1 MSRAPSIASY
11 VIVIIT
17 ALRGS
22 MVDGRARSQVIA
34 TEELKPGK
42 FTLHQVE
49 VTFNFL
55 VAKVKLIF
63 GRGRIPKEIPP
74 QKQAQ
79 VSEVVHRE
87 LARYEAKIPATPPS
101 LPNILPVVPSIS
113 RPSKRR
119 TVSARKVQRARKPVS
134 AGRSKY
140 KAPEIIDFVPVA
152 RTNNGPAVLLP
163 TNVFADTVRQL
174 ASHHRQKAVK
184 RGDVVEALIAAYV
197 EQEATKAAYA
207 SPRDEE
213 RDWY

>member
-1 MSRAPSIASY
+1 MSGTPSIASY
-11 VIVIIT
+11 VIVIFT
-17 ALRGS
+17 TLRGS
-22 MVDGRARSQVIA
+22 MVDGRARSQVVP

-55 VAKVKLIF
+55 VARVKLIF
-63 GRGRIPKEIPP
+63 GRGRIPQEIVP

-87 LARYEAKIPATPPS
+87 LARYEAKIPTTPPS
-101 LPNILPVVPSIS
+101 LPNVLPVVALIP

-119 TVSARKVQRARKPVS
+119 TTSTRKVPRVRKSVS
-134 AGRSKY
+134 AGRSEY
-140 KAPEIIDFVPVA
+140 REPEIIDFVPVA

-174 ASHHRQKAVK
+174 ASYHRQKAVK
-184 RGDVVEALIAAYV
+184 RGDVAEALIAAYV
-197 EQEATKAAYA
+197 EQEATKAAYGP
-207 SPRDEE
+207 PRDKGS
-213 RDWY
+213 DWY